1 MLLKIE
7 QVFSPAEVTQIREQL
22 LAANWVD
29 GKVTAG
35 FQGYDAKQNM
45 QLEEGCELAKKISE
59 VMLSR
64 LWNNPLFY
72 AYALPLKVYPPL
84 FNRYQNNGYFD
95 FHIDGA
101 LRQNYITN
109 EQIRTD
115 VSSTIF
121 LSSPSSY
128 EGGELIIYDAFG
140 EQSIKLNA
148 GDAIVYPST
157 TLHRVMP
164 VTKGVRL
171 ASFLWLQSM
180 VRDDAKRTLL
190 FELDQAIQALSQ
202 TQNAN
207 DPAMLRLTYV
217 YHNLIRRWGET

>member
-7 QVFSPAEVTQIREQL
+7 QVFNADEVMQIREQL

-35 FQGYDAKQNM
+35 FQGYNAKQNM
-45 QLEEGCELAKKISE
+45 QLEEGCELAQKISSI
-59 VMLSR
+59 MLPR

-84 FNRYQNNGYFD
+84 FNRYQDNGYFD

-101 LRQNYITN
+101 LRQNYINN
-109 EQIRTD
+109 EQVRTD
-115 VSSTIF
+115 ISITIF
-121 LSSPSSY
+121 LSDPNSY
-128 EGGELIIYDAFG
+128 EGGELIIYEAFG

-157 TLHRVMP
+157 SLHRVMP
-164 VTKGVRL
+164 VTKGIRL
-171 ASFLWLQSM
+171 ASFLWLQSL

-190 FELDQAIQALSQ
+190 FELDQAIQAL
-202 TQNAN
+202 NNKHDAN
-207 DPAMLRLTYV
+207 DPEMLRLTYV
-217 YHNLIRRWGET
+217 YHNPIRLWSNT

>member
-7 QVFSPAEVTQIREQL
+7 QVFTKEEVAQIREQL
-22 LAANWVD
+22 LAAEWVD
-29 GKVTAG
+29 GKATAG

-45 QLEEGCELAKKISE
+45 QLAEGCDLAKKISAI
-59 VMLSR
+59 MLPR

-84 FNRYQNNGYFD
+84 FNRYQDNGYFD

-121 LSSPSSY
+121 LSEPDSY

-140 EQSIKLNA
+140 EQSIKLGA
-148 GDAIVYPST
+148 GCAIVYPST

-180 VRDDAKRTLL
+180 VRDDGKRTLL

-202 TQNAN
+202 NQAANA
-207 DPAMLRLTYV
+207 PEMLRLTYV
-217 YHNLIRRWGET
+217 YHNLIRRWSET